1 MRRFRFLNHTGD
13 LGMEIYGQSLIDLFE
28 NAGQG
33 LFAVITNPSKVE
45 EKIGKKIGLNYDDL
59 ETLMVDWLG
68 QLLYLHDVEGLLF
81 RRFEV
86 SSIGDGRF
94 EASAWGEKFEERKH
108 VVRTEVK
115 AVTFHQLEVRQ
126 RGDMWQARVI
136 LDL

>member
-28 NAGQG
+28 NAGQA

-68 QLLYLHDVEGLLF
+68 QLLYLHEVEGLLF

-94 EASAWGEKFEERKH
+94 EASAWGEVFEERKH

-126 RGDMWQARVI
+126 RGDRWQARVI